1 MNEEVTSFNETT
13 CGLDAFKRGGGQ
25 KVVGYSFYG
34 DMNSNKS
41 IEKGYFEGI
50 IENLKLM
57 PIHYPGWIMRLYFD
71 LDKSD
76 PVFDEICKLACNNNN
91 LDLCDAANLPGTPM
105 RDARKVFPMNWRF
118 FPTLDPQV
126 SWFETKIML
135 WNKSTIF
142 VSKVILQYVK
152 IIRSSAAK
160 L

>member
-1 MNEEVTSFNETT
+1 MIIFPPRELKVRMNEEVTSFNETT

-91 LDLCDAANLPGTPM
+91 LDLCDAANLPGMPM

-126 SWFETKIML
+126 SRFETKNML
-135 WNKSTIF
+135 
-142 VSKVILQYVK
+142 
-152 IIRSSAAK
+152 
-160 L
+160 